1 MKSVHPRLR
10 QTSSRTG
17 STDLSG
23 EEKARDQAVISFIN
37 SPNTKI
43 FPQDILNNIAET
55 YNLRVIRRLRSMP
68 MVIVEMNS
76 SSIDELNNKLE
87 EQYHGSVVAEIS
99 GRVTITPSS
108 SSRSI

>member
-1 MKSVHPRLR
+1 
-10 QTSSRTG
+10 
-17 STDLSG
+17 
-23 EEKARDQAVISFIN
+23 
-37 SPNTKI
+37 
-43 FPQDILNNIAET
+43 
-55 YNLRVIRRLRSMP
+55 MP